1 MKLTEQEQAPVSAG
15 SGPSAGIRLE
25 LLGWVFLRIGA
36 TAFGGLGAG
45 LALIERDLVEKRKLL
60 TQEDVLEALT
70 YTKLLPGSTLIQVVS
85 YLGFKLGGWPGS
97 ALATAAFILPSALMM
112 LGLAALYGSV
122 SASVSIAPALRGL
135 SAAVVGLLLATTYRL
150 GKANIRGISTLALAV
165 AAFVAGGFFGV
176 NAALIVVVS
185 GLVGVLLFS
194 RTTEGER

>member
-1 MKLTEQEQAPVSAG
+1 MP
-15 SGPSAGIRLE
+15 
-25 LLGWVFLRIGA
+25 
-36 TAFGGLGAG
+36 
-45 LALIERDLVEKRKLL
+45 
-60 TQEDVLEALT
+60 
-70 YTKLLPGSTLIQVVS
+70 
-85 YLGFKLGGWPGS
+85 